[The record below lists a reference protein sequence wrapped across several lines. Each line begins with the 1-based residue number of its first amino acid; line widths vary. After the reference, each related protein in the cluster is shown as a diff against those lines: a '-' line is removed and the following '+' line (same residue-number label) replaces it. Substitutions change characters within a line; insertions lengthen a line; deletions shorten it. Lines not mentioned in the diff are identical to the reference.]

1 MAIIK
6 REDISQEVFDLY
18 DDYAHNK
25 IDRRIFMERLSVFAV
40 GALTLPSL
48 LSFIQPNYENPTV
61 AVDDDRFKS
70 EYIHY
75 DSPKGGGSI
84 RGLLSKPTNNR
95 VKVPGIIVVHENRG
109 LNPYVEDVGRQGA
122 IDGFITLAPDA
133 LSPLGGYPGNDDEGR
148 EMQSKRDRL
157 EMLEDFIAAYHYVK
171 NHEDCNGNVGIVG
184 FCFGGWV
191 ANMMAVQLPGLGAAV
206 PFYGRQPDADQAA
219 EIKAPLLLQYAG
231 LDERVNAGWPDYEKV
246 LESNSIEYTAHFYE
260 GVNHGFH
267 NYSTPRYDKP
277 AADLAWT
284 RTIDFF
290 KKHLA

>member
-171 NHEDCNGNVGIVG
+171 NHEDCNGNVGVVG